1 MPVAVSVVVVIWVLL
16 VNVRLAVSA
25 PTTRGLYVIV
35 NDALCPAGMIFG
47 SDKPPIANRE
57 LLEVAAVT
65 VTFAP
70 AAESVPVALPLAPV
84 NTLPTATGV
93 GDADSVPAVVEPVPD
108 KAMVNV
114 GLDPF
119 EVTVTLPLAL
129 LADAGVKVTVKEA
142 LCPAATVAG
151 VEIPLTVKPVPLA
164 AT

>member
-1 MPVAVSVVVVIWVLL
+1 MPVAVSVVVVIWALL

-35 NDALCPAGMIFG
+35 NDTLCPAGTIVG

-57 LLEVAAVT
+57 LLELAAVT

-70 AAESVPVALPLAPV
+70 VAVRVPVAVPLNVV
-84 NTLPTATGV
+84 NTFPSATGA
-93 GDADSVPAVVEPVPD
+93 GAALSAPAAADPVPAREIV
-108 KAMVNV
+108 KL

-119 EVTVTLPLAL
+119 EVTVTAPLAL
-129 LADAGVKVTVKEA
+129 LADAGAKVTVKVA
-142 LCPAATVAG
+142 LCPAARVAG
-151 VEIPLTVKPVPLA
+151 VEIPLTEKPVPLA